1 MKRVIENE
9 DKILMEKAS
18 FIGDNFA
25 IHGYY
30 GLNFFNIVDNR
41 TDDCIICGNNKED
54 FLELYNL
61 MTEMKKEIDRL
72 ENL

>member
-1 MKRVIENE
+1 MRRIIENE
-9 DKILMEKAS
+9 DKVLMENAS

-25 IHGYY
+25 VHGYY
-30 GLNFFNIVDNR
+30 GLDFFNIVDNR
-41 TDDCIICGNNKED
+41 IDECITCDNKEE